1 MFRNINTMKC
11 TCTIQNCDGEGIH
24 TKCCISE
31 INKWNNFRNRNCCLL
46 FSRCMLQYWYQWSFF
61 RSKSEIWQVS
71 LFNSIIQYKNLY
83 IVYRYMV
90 IIRGDITNST
100 IYTYIFIYTHYI
112 YTHITYVHT
121 VYANNKTAELA
132 LLCGC
137 LEQ

>member
-1 MFRNINTMKC
+1 
-11 TCTIQNCDGEGIH
+11 
-24 TKCCISE
+24 
-31 INKWNNFRNRNCCLL
+31 
-46 FSRCMLQYWYQWSFF
+46 
-61 RSKSEIWQVS
+61 
-71 LFNSIIQYKNLY
+71 
-83 IVYRYMV
+83 MV